1 MHFKFYQLHEVFDY
15 IYAETWKS
23 LVWKV
28 DGGFNGDTI
37 CQTTLQQ
44 GKFEGYGSQLWT
56 LETV

>member
-1 MHFKFYQLHEVFDY
+1 MRFLIIFTRGLGKG
-15 IYAETWKS
+15 